1 MRANS
6 SGNGSPPIHV
16 SNASRH
22 SRSNRSLNATP
33 LSSAPSSCLVM
44 ARVTTGVTILRIN
57 PLLYLLPVY
66 RYFPRCVHS
75 HSHLMPADFPDRH
88 TDISVDDD
96 SFTNAPG

>member
-16 SNASRH
+16 SNAFRH

-57 PLLYLLPVY
+57 PLLYLLSVY
-66 RYFPRCVHS
+66 GHFSRRVYPHF
-75 HSHLMPADFPDRH
+75 HLMPADAPDRH
-88 TDISVDDD
+88 PDIPVDDD
-96 SFTNAPG
+96 GFTNAPC